1 MKTLSRFL
9 IFLFFSLPLSFVE
22 TQNNGVRDDKAIFHV
37 GVILDLT
44 STGGNVT
51 RTCIS
56 LGISNFYKIHPSQN
70 TRVVTH
76 IRDSKGDP
84 ITATT
89 AALDLINN
97 VGVKV
102 IIGLE
107 SSVGAEFVAYIGSK
121 AHIPILSFSPTHS
134 SISPTQVP
142 YLLRVAQNDSSQV
155 KAIAAIIQAYKLK
168 ELSIIHDDS
177 HIGSALIPSLTVALF
192 DVGAHVCNRTILPS
206 KANATTIINSLLKL
220 KSMKSKVF
228 IVHMSPS
235 LAANF
240 FLNVHKQK
248 MMDNG
253 YVWIITTAIADVM
266 SYMNP
271 SVLRSMNGVIGVK
284 TDVPESK
291 SLKFFNVQFQKR
303 FKQDHPKQYRSQPN
317 INALWAYDVI
327 FLMAMVADTVH
338 PHFNTKNSLSPPT
351 NKKGNPSVS
360 NFFDNGVSPMGSKLL
375 QTIQEA
381 KFGGLSGK
389 IQFIDGQLKS
399 NTYRIVNVLGK
410 KYRTI
415 GYWTPGVGFTKGL
428 NKKNMQ
434 KNYSTDDYDL
444 ASVTWPGGSKVPP
457 KAMTLT
463 IGVPYKTGFKEFMSV
478 SHDNNTNSWN
488 VTGFSKDVFEN
499 VMQGL
504 PYEFNYV
511 PYANDGVSAGNYDD
525 LTYCVYTK
533 QFDAVVGDVTIIASR
548 SSYVEFSQ
556 PYSDSGVRMII
567 RRIDE
572 NLTNRPWWFLGP
584 WSKDLWFTTI
594 AFFLST
600 GFSVWIFEKGKNP
613 EFQGPLSQQLGKY
626 LSFSFSISVFAHK
639 EKLESNYSRFIVS
652 LWSFAVYIL
661 MGCFIANLTSMLT
674 AKNLQLARI
683 TGSVGYQSGSF
694 VPGLLKDLGYPAS
707 KLVELSTVEEYADAL
722 RNGKVSAIYDEIPYI
737 KVFLAQYCSEF
748 TATGPTYPAGG
759 FGFVF
764 PLDSPLVSY
773 VSHAVLEFS
782 EGNKTKDFEEKWFG
796 TSDSCYD
803 NSQKNNSTSSQ
814 QLHLYSFR
822 SVFIIMGVAS
832 VSTLCLFFASNLV
845 CKSAKEN
852 GSLSDAARPN
862 SINKK
867 ISEICSKYLKVNNKN
882 PPSLV
887 AADTE
892 NPMGRTRVMIDQ
904 IHEQESYLT

>member
-1 MKTLSRFL
+1 MKKLSRFL

-22 TQNNGVRDDKAIFHV
+22 TQNNGVRDGKAIFHV

-44 STGGNVT
+44 STVGNVT
-51 RTCIS
+51 DTCIS
-56 LGISNFYKIHPSQN
+56 IAISNFYKIHPNQN

-89 AALDLINN
+89 AALDLINT
-97 VGVKV
+97 VGVKA

-107 SSVGAEFVAYIGSK
+107 SSVGGEFVAYIGSK
-121 AHIPILSFSPTHS
+121 AHVPILSFSPTHS

-142 YLLRVAQNDSSQV
+142 YLVRVAQNDSSQV

-177 HIGSALIPSLTVALF
+177 QVGSALVPSLTVALF
-192 DVGAHVCNRTILPS
+192 DVGAHVCNRTVLPTM
-206 KANATTIINSLLKL
+206 ANATIINNSLLEL
-220 KSMKSKVF
+220 KSMRSKVF

-235 LAANF
+235 LGSTF
-240 FLNVHKQK
+240 FLNVQKQG

-266 SYMNP
+266 SYMKP

-284 TDVPESK
+284 TDVPESQ
-291 SLKFFNVQFQKR
+291 SLENFNDQFQKR
-303 FKQDHPKQYRSQPN
+303 FKQEHPKLYTSQPS
-317 INALWAYDVI
+317 IHALWAYDAM
-327 FLMAMVADTVH
+327 FLMAMVTNKVQ
-338 PHFNTKNSLSPPT
+338 PHFNDKNSSSPPA
-351 NKKGNPSVS
+351 NKKGNRNVPDL
-360 NFFDNGVSPMGSKLL
+360 FDNGVSPMGSKIL
-375 QTIQEA
+375 QIIQAA
-381 KFGGLSGK
+381 KFTGLSGE

-399 NTYRIVNVLGK
+399 NTYRIVNVLNK
-410 KYRTI
+410 RDRTI
-415 GYWTPGVGFTKGL
+415 GYWTPGVGFSKGL
-428 NKKNMQ
+428 NKNKMQ

-444 ASVTWPGGSKVPP
+444 ASVTWPGGSKVTP

-463 IGVPYKTGFKEFMSV
+463 VGVPYKTGFGEFMNAIR
-478 SHDNNTNSWN
+478 DNHTNSWN
-488 VTGFSKDVFEN
+488 VTGFSKEVFEN

-511 PYANDGVSAGNYDD
+511 PYEINGVSAGDYND

-548 SSYVEFSQ
+548 SKYVEFSQ

-567 RRIDE
+567 PRTDE
-572 NLTNRPWWFLGP
+572 KFTNGRWWFLWP
-584 WSKDLWFTTI
+584 WTMDLWFTTI

-600 GFSVWIFEKGKNP
+600 GFFVWMFEKGKNP

-652 LWSFAVYIL
+652 LWSFVVYIL

-674 AKNLQLARI
+674 ANNLQIGTI
-683 TGSVGYQSGSF
+683 TGSVGYQNGSF
-694 VPGLLKDLGYPAS
+694 VRGLLKDLGYQPS
-707 KLVELSTVEEYADAL
+707 KLVELSTIEEYADAL
-722 RNGKVSAIYDEIPYI
+722 RDGRVSAIYDEIPYI
-737 KVFLAQYCSEF
+737 KVFLEHYCDEF
-748 TATGPTYPAGG
+748 TVTGPTYPAGG

-773 VSHAVLEFS
+773 VSHKVLEFA
-782 EGNKTKDFEEKWFG
+782 EANKTKGVVRKWFG
-796 TSDSCYD
+796 SDSCYD
-803 NSQKNNSTSSQ
+803 TSQKNNTTSSQ
-814 QLHLYSFR
+814 QLRLYSFR
-822 SVFIIMGVAS
+822 SVFITVGVAS
-832 VSTLCLFFASNLV
+832 ALTLCMFFASDLV
-845 CKSAKEN
+845 YKSAKEN
-852 GSLSDAARPN
+852 GSLS
-862 SINKK
+862 
-867 ISEICSKYLKVNNKN
+867 
-882 PPSLV
+882 
-887 AADTE
+887 E
-892 NPMGRTRVMIDQ
+892 NPTGRTRV
-904 IHEQESYLT
+904 

>member
-1 MKTLSRFL
+1 MKKLSRFL
-9 IFLFFSLPLSFVE
+9 VFLFFCLPLPFVE
-22 TQNNGVRDDKAIFHV
+22 PQNNGVRNGKTIFHV

-44 STGGNVT
+44 STVGNVT
-51 RTCIS
+51 RKCIS
-56 LGISNFYKIHPSQN
+56 IAISDFYKLHPNQT
-70 TRVVTH
+70 TRVVLR
-76 IRDSKGDP
+76 IRNSKGDA

-192 DVGAHVCNRTILPS
+192 DVGAYVCNRTIIPS
-206 KANATTIINSLLKL
+206 KANATTINNSLLKL
-220 KSMKSKVF
+220 KSMRSKVF

-235 LAANF
+235 IAASF
-240 FLNVHKQK
+240 FLNVHKQG

-266 SYMNP
+266 SYMKP

-284 TDVPESK
+284 TDMPESK
-291 SLKFFNVQFQKR
+291 SLKKFNVQFQKR
-303 FKQDHPKQYRSQPN
+303 FKEDHPKQYRSQPN

-327 FLMAMVADTVH
+327 FLMAMVADTVQ
-338 PHFNTKNSLSPPT
+338 PHFNSKNSLSPPT
-351 NKKGNPSVS
+351 NKKRNPNVS
-360 NFFDNGVSPMGSKLL
+360 DFFDNGVSPMGSKLL

-381 KFGGLSGK
+381 KFGRLSGK
-389 IQFIDGQLKS
+389 LQFIDGQLNS
-399 NTYRIVNVLGK
+399 NTYRIVNVLSK

-415 GYWTPGVGFTKGL
+415 GYWAPGVGFSKDVT
-428 NKKNMQ
+428 
-434 KNYSTDDYDL
+434 
-444 ASVTWPGGSKVPP
+444 SVTWPGESNVTP
-457 KAMTLT
+457 KAMALT
-463 IGVPYKTGFKEFMSV
+463 IGVPFKAGFKEFMNV
-478 SHDNNTNSWN
+478 CHDNNTNSWN
-488 VTGFSKDVFEN
+488 VTGFSKEVFEN

-504 PYEFNYV
+504 PYAFDYV
-511 PYANDGVSAGNYDD
+511 PYEIEGVPEGNYND

-533 QFDAVVGDVTIIASR
+533 KFDAVVGDVTITANR
-548 SSYVEFSQ
+548 SKYVEFSQ
-556 PYSDSGVRMII
+556 PYTESGVRMII
-567 RRIDE
+567 RRTDE
-572 NLTNRPWWFLGP
+572 NLTNRPWWFLGS

-626 LSFSFSISVFAHK
+626 LSFSFSITVFAHK
-639 EKLESNYSRFIVS
+639 EQLESNYSRFIVS

-674 AKNLQLARI
+674 IKNLQI
-683 TGSVGYQSGSF
+683 GTVTGSVGYQNGSF
-694 VPGLLKDLGYPAS
+694 VWGLLRDLGYPPS
-707 KLVELSTVEEYADAL
+707 KLIPLTTADEYASAL
-722 RNGKVSAIYDEIPYI
+722 KNRSVSAIYDEIPYI
-737 KVFLAQYCSEF
+737 KVFLKQYCNEF
-748 TATGPTYPAGG
+748 TVAGPTYPAGG

-764 PLDSPLVSY
+764 PLESPLVSE
-773 VSHAVLEFS
+773 VSSRVLEFA
-782 EGNKTKDFEEKWFG
+782 EGNKMKHIEEKWSV
-796 TSDSCYD
+796 SDSCYD
-803 NSQKNNSTSSQ
+803 KSQNNNTTSSQ

-832 VSTLCLFFASNLV
+832 ASTICLFFASNLV
-845 CKSAKEN
+845 YRSAKEN
-852 GSLSDAARPN
+852 DMVRRKSMN
-862 SINKK
+862 EK
-867 ISEICSKYLKVNNKN
+867 ISGICIKYFKLNIKTT
-882 PPSLV
+882 PSRD
-887 AADTE
+887 AEDTE
-892 NPMGRTRVMIDQ
+892 NPRGRTRVMIDQ